1 MDVICVRLVRLRV
14 AKRLLLS
21 ESRYLISCA
30 GSKHK
35 VGPHVDGSWRFIVR
49 IVHYFQRSVQGLQP
63 VVTQNQQLQF
73 TVPVVTCRTWTS
85 RQEEGREWEGDE
97 GESGRGR

>member
-1 MDVICVRLVRLRV
+1 MYMHVY
-14 AKRLLLS
+14 LS
-21 ESRYLISCA
+21 IKLHIQCTCTCNNL
-30 GSKHK
+30 
-35 VGPHVDGSWRFIVR
+35 D
-49 IVHYFQRSVQGLQP
+49 QRSVQGLQP

-97 GESGRGR
+97 GERGRGREEGRENERERGSRRKRC